1 MADRGRRDTFGDDS
15 TTKSSTGNKDKIKE
29 EVMILAKKGT
39 LGPAELAELYNKYG
53 DQENLIDEILRL
65 RTKRT
70 ARVKSQARKI
80 AKKIYEKYS
89 DGSRPL
95 HEILDRMM
103 RYKAENKWTDFEYD
117 EFRKELGYLLTGA
130 RALEI
135 DYNQNIQANRS
146 RINRALGNDSI
157 TIDYGKGLRIKESE
171 HGVLSEILSMYE
183 STQALHK
190 SVFMHSLMYE
200 DCSLVAMTGE
210 FKRDRHIAS
219 NFIHPLIACL
229 YLPKFDLFEIH
240 TLYSNFGAIIKAR
253 HEKKP
258 ILTEPDQLLFEDITS
273 DPNDVVCEINSPMA
287 DIRNRFKVQIAL
299 WQTVIKLRN
308 GNYYEDAP
316 VSEFITLVNACRN
329 NLYDNADLA
338 YMQDE
343 GALLRRFLSVF
354 SLRPT
359 IISTKPIS
367 SISSYLGGPMGMN
380 MSMNMGMNLGNN
392 GNEGLSFGTG
402 FGTNMGLMA
411 FPFSNQPVYTVTSIP
426 MITLQ
431 IPPYTEGAEPK
442 DLRTSTSQTIW
453 INENKTIVPKEQ
465 SIIYSKE
472 VLIFYVNRRI
482 QRIQIRTF
490 TNPLPFSQLPM
501 TMSNF
506 ERLNKY
512 PINVSPAITLGR
524 SDETY
529 LLRSV
534 VTVNETEIKQGEKT
548 TNIITGSSG
557 LIMSHRNFDRNDF
570 DSKYYLYDPFGAS
583 LPVRHPEQ
591 GQDGYFTNKPISII
605 EPFYSI
611 PDPTTGIPH
620 NKSFFERATETGTIY
635 IYAKSTGYD
644 PRQIISF

>member
-1 MADRGRRDTFGDDS
+1 MADRSRRDTFGDDS
-15 TTKSSTGNKDKIKE
+15 TKSSTGNANKDKIKE
-29 EVMILAKKGT
+29 EVMNLAKKGT
-39 LGPAELAELYNKYG
+39 LGPSELTELYNKYG
-53 DQENLIDEILRL
+53 DQENLLDEILRL
-65 RTKRT
+65 RAKRA

-80 AKKIYEKYS
+80 AKKIYERYS

-103 RYKAENKWTDFEYD
+103 RYKVANQWTDFEYD
-117 EFRKELGYLLTGA
+117 EFRKELGYLLTGS

-135 DYNQNIQANRS
+135 DYNQNIMANRS
-146 RINRALGNDSI
+146 RINRALGNDVV
-157 TIDYGKGLRIKESE
+157 TFEYGKGLRIKESE
-171 HGVLSEILSMYE
+171 HGVLSEILGMYE

-210 FKRDRHIAS
+210 FDRKRHIAS
-219 NFIHPLIACL
+219 NFIHPLLACI

-240 TLYSNFGAIIKAR
+240 TLYSNFGSIIKAR

-258 ILTEPDQLLFEDITS
+258 ILTEPDQLLFEDITQ

-299 WQTVIKLRN
+299 WQTVLKLRN
-308 GNYYEDAP
+308 GSYYEDAP
-316 VSEFITLVNACRN
+316 MSEFITLLNACRN

-343 GALLRRFLSVF
+343 GAMLRRFLSVF

-359 IISTKPIS
+359 IIYTKPLS
-367 SISSYLGGPMGMN
+367 SITSYIGGPGGMNFGMNFGMNGSDFGMGLGGNIGMG
-380 MSMNMGMNLGNN
+380 
-392 GNEGLSFGTG
+392 T
-402 FGTNMGLMA
+402 

-431 IPPYTEGAEPK
+431 IPPYSEGTSQEPK

-512 PINVSPAITLGR
+512 PINVSPAISLGR

-534 VTVNETEIKQGEKT
+534 VVVNETEIKQMEKT
-548 TNIITGSSG
+548 TNIITGCSG
-557 LIMSHRNFDRNDF
+557 LIMSHRNFNRNDF

-583 LPVRHPEQ
+583 LPVAHPDQ
-591 GQDGYFTNKPISII
+591 DAYKDGYITNKPISLI

-611 PDPTTGIPH
+611 PDPVTGSVQ
-620 NKSFFERATETGTIY
+620 NKSFFDRAAEAGTIY
-635 IYAKSTGYD
+635 IYAKSSGYD
-644 PRQIISF
+644 PREIITF